1 MNLKKG
7 ICCLFIL
14 TFVMCFTIYQ
24 IRDGEKEE
32 VRSQY
37 EQDKSHKIIALEEK
51 ISELQNQITSISKSS
66 SEIAKDSEQKIS
78 KLQSSS
84 EIAKDSSRGKI
95 PPIAEV
101 ATGVIDG
108 VETGVNKRLSVPR
121 AGQEMNPVIS
131 KHIEDLKIKQNLN
144 IDPRQAPAIAFAK
157 LEPRETNLTFEEKKL
172 MKLCIRNGP
181 RDRSHNGS
189 KFFGPVQV
197 IRRNHHTYL
206 GEDKLMIEVGGN
218 WGWDAGNFSKIYN
231 PRFLILEPLPEY
243 VGILRKKFENNP
255 QVSVYNLGLGAK
267 NESLMVTV
275 EGNNA
280 CATSK
285 FSGKKGSVP
294 IYVINAVDFF
304 ASVGIGSFEVDL
316 LTLNCEGCEYEA
328 LETLL
333 TSNIIKSFRNIQWA
347 THSTLKMKDPIGR
360 YCCIEQLLLRTHR
373 PTYQYRFIWESWRRR
388 DIK

>member
-7 ICCLFIL
+7 MGGLFRL
-14 TFVMCFTIYQ
+14 TFVMYFAIYQ
-24 IRDGEKEE
+24 IRSWEAEE
-32 VRSQY
+32 VRSKY
-37 EQDKSHKIIALEEK
+37 VEQDKSHKIIALEEK
-51 ISELQNQITSISKSS
+51 ISKLQNQMTSISKDSY
-66 SEIAKDSEQKIS
+66 EIAKE
-78 KLQSSS
+78 
-84 EIAKDSSRGKI
+84 SSRGKI

-121 AGQEMNPVIS
+121 AGQEINPVIS

-157 LEPRETNLTFEEKKL
+157 LEPRETNLTSEEKKL
-172 MKLCIRNGP
+172 TEICIRNGP

-189 KFFGPVQV
+189 KFFGPGQV

-231 PRFLILEPLPEY
+231 PRYLILEPLPEY

-267 NESLMVTV
+267 NESVMVTV

-333 TSNIIKSFRNIQWA
+333 VSNIIKSFRNIQWA
-347 THSTLKMKDPIGR
+347 THSTLKMRDPIGR
-360 YCCIEQLLLRTHR
+360 YCRIEQLLLRTHR
-373 PTYQYRFIWESWRRR
+373 PTYQYRFAWESWRRR
-388 DIK
+388 DLS

>member
-7 ICCLFIL
+7 MGGLFIL
-14 TFVMCFTIYQ
+14 TFVMYFAIYQ
-24 IRDGEKEE
+24 IRSWEAEE
-32 VRSQY
+32 VRSKY
-37 EQDKSHKIIALEEK
+37 VEQDKSHKIIALEEK
-51 ISELQNQITSISKSS
+51 ISKLQNQMTSISKDSY
-66 SEIAKDSEQKIS
+66 EIAKE
-78 KLQSSS
+78 
-84 EIAKDSSRGKI
+84 SSRGKI

-121 AGQEMNPVIS
+121 AGQEINPVIS

-157 LEPRETNLTFEEKKL
+157 LEPRETNLTSEEKKL
-172 MKLCIRNGP
+172 TEICIRNGP

-333 TSNIIKSFRNIQWA
+333 VSNIIKSFRNIQWA
-347 THSTLKMKDPIGR
+347 THSTLKMRDPIGR
-360 YCCIEQLLLRTHR
+360 YCRIEQLLLRTHR
-373 PTYQYRFIWESWRRR
+373 PTYQYRFAWESWRRR
-388 DIK
+388 DLS